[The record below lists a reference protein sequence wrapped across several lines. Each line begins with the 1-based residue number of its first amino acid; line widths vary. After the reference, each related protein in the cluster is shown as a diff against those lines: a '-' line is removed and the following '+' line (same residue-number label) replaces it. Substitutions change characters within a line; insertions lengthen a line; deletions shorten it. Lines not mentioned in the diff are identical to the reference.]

1 MKLRERTY
9 LQVTVWTAAAS
20 VGVAAVFFARLISF
34 MQNRYFSTFRYHPY
48 IVTIATP
55 FLFVAATLIVE
66 KFGIEARGSGI
77 PQVLQAIDEAGDEKV
92 EESSWRNPLVSIRT
106 AVVKIFSSTVGTLAG
121 ASIGRE
127 GPTVQ
132 IAASAFTFFG
142 RVAHKAL
149 PEVSFQTFVTAG
161 AAAGIAAAFNAPLA
175 GISFAIEE
183 VTEGLLGRFR
193 EMIML
198 AVILSGI
205 VAIAI
210 SGNYLYFG
218 HPNVVSSGAVLIPE
232 TLILGALGGML
243 GGSFSRFLAHPDLLQ
258 LPPQPWKKAL
268 YCGIICAAV
277 GLYTGGNTAGSGYE
291 ITRSFLESSSVEQW
305 PLLLPIGKFC
315 TTVLSYLSGM
325 AGGIFAPCLSIGAGI
340 GFSVAK
346 ILHLANFK
354 VCGLLGMVAFFSGV
368 IQAPLTAV
376 IIIMEMTDEHILI
389 IPFMVA
395 AFLARRIGQIFMPV
409 PLYRFLADRHRKG

>member
-1 MKLRERTY
+1 MAI
-9 LQVTVWTAAAS
+9 WTAAAC

-34 MQNRYFSTFRYHPY
+34 VQNFYFSAFRNHPY
-48 IVTIATP
+48 LVTIATP
-55 FLFVAATLIVE
+55 LLFVAATLIVE
-66 KFGIEARGSGI
+66 KFGPEASGSGI
-77 PQVLQAIDEAGDEKV
+77 PQVLQAIDEAGDKNAED
-92 EESSWRNPLVSIRT
+92 SPWLHPLVSIRT
-106 AVVKIFSSTVGTLAG
+106 AVVKVFSCAVGILAG

-132 IAASAFTFFG
+132 IAASAFAFFG
-142 RVAHKAL
+142 RILRRGL
-149 PEVSFQTFVTAG
+149 PEADFKTFLTSG
-161 AAAGIAAAFNAPLA
+161 AAAGVAAAFNAPLA

-205 VAIAI
+205 VSIAI

-218 HPNVVSSGAVLIPE
+218 HPNVVSSGSILVPE
-232 TLILGALGGML
+232 TLVLGVLGGVL
-243 GGSFSRFLAHPDLLQ
+243 GGIFSRILSYPELLK

-268 YCGIICAAV
+268 YCGILCAAV
-277 GLYTGGNTAGSGYE
+277 GLYTGGDTAGSGYE
-291 ITRSFLESSSVEQW
+291 ITRRFLEENSTINQW
-305 PLLLPIGKFC
+305 PLLMAAGKFC

-325 AGGIFAPCLSIGAGI
+325 AGGIFAPCLAIGAGL
-340 GFSVAK
+340 GFSLAK
-346 ILHLANFK
+346 IFHLANFK
-354 VCGLLGMVAFFSGV
+354 ECGLLGMVAFFSGV

-409 PLYRFLADRHRKG
+409 PLYRFLAGKHRKG